1 MRSLFVLFLLASS
14 AVASEPVYSWRT
26 NDADPDR
33 VYLYRDGQ
41 QIGGWCYKA
50 KQYRPLNGEDWG
62 TPVSKSPVQPPV
74 RNNVVVV
81 QPKPIVVAPPVIT
94 PQNVRGPFRR
104 LGATMGDAI
113 AQFTVNLMFDAIP
126 KAVVQSVLSGET
138 PVEVQLTTSRMV
150 ESKDGQTLPT
160 TQSTTRRWT
169 VPRR

>member
-14 AVASEPVYSWRT
+14 AVAGEPAYTWRT
-26 NDADPDR
+26 NDSDPDR

-50 KQYRPLNGEDWG
+50 KQYRPLNGEEWG
-62 TPVSKSPVQPPV
+62 TPVAKAPVQPPV

-81 QPKPIVVAPPVIT
+81 PMKPIVVAPPVIT

-104 LGATMGDAI
+104 VGATMGDAI

-126 KAVVQSVLSGET
+126 KAVVQSVVAGET
-138 PVEVQLTTSRMV
+138 PVEIQLTSSRTV
-150 ESKDGQTLPT
+150 ESKDGQAPA

>member
-1 MRSLFVLFLLASS
+1 MRILFVLFLLASS
-14 AVASEPVYSWRT
+14 AFAGEPVYSWRT
-26 NDADPDR
+26 NDTDPDR

-50 KQYRPLNGEDWG
+50 KQYRPLNGEEWG
-62 TPVSKSPVQPPV
+62 TPVAKAPVQPPV
-74 RNNVVVV
+74 RKNVVVV
-81 QPKPIVVAPPVIT
+81 PMKPIVIT

-104 LGATMGDAI
+104 VGATMGDAI

-126 KAVVQSVLSGET
+126 KAVVQSVVSGQT
-138 PVEVQLTTSRMV
+138 PVEIQLATSRTV
-150 ESKDGQTLPT
+150 ESKDGQTLPA

>member
-1 MRSLFVLFLLASS
+1 MRHLLTLFVLATN
-14 AVASEPVYSWRT
+14 AVAVEPVYSWRT
-26 NDADPDR
+26 NADDPDR

-41 QIGGWCYKA
+41 QIGGWCYTA
-50 KQYRPLNGEDWG
+50 KQYRPLNGEEWG
-62 TPVSKSPVQPPV
+62 TPVAKAPVQPPV
-74 RNNVVVV
+74 RSNVVVV
-81 QPKPIVVAPPVIT
+81 QPKPIVIAQ
-94 PQNVRGPFRR
+94 PQVRGPMRK

-138 PVEVQLTTSRMV
+138 PVDVQLTTSRTV
-150 ESKDGQTLPT
+150 ESKDGQTPPT